1 MAHVVAAENGVR
13 QATDGDSRPAV
24 SELLEKRHR
33 NTYFGLRGASV
44 RVWLPRPV
52 WMRRDDIPEQHVL
65 FEPELTEHTV
75 DDRRRRLG
83 RRGAGDLS
91 LGRER
96 QAADP
101 RPAIAGG
108 FADDEITGV
117 LSPLEIG
124 REPLAEELGVGE
136 LVERVADSGRCE
148 LLDKARFHALILRC
162 GTLAGRVEKP
172 LAILFD
178 IDGTLIS
185 SGGAGAES
193 WRRAFDELYGI
204 PADIGKF
211 TDAGMTDP
219 EVGRLTFANV
229 IGREPSA
236 EEMATLMARRQT
248 ALPAAVA
255 ESKGY
260 KVLPGVEET
269 LKRLSDA
276 GFLLGLTT
284 GGTEAAAHTKLER
297 GGLNPFFSLG
307 GYGSDSP
314 DRTVLTRR
322 AIERAGEILKRP
334 VDPKRV
340 LVVGDTPLDIE
351 AAHAA
356 GAVAVGVAT
365 GNHSED
371 DLRRAGADYVLGTL
385 EEELPGVAARAGS
398 DPSAGP
404 P

>member
-1 MAHVVAAENGVR
+1 
-13 QATDGDSRPAV
+13 
-24 SELLEKRHR
+24 
-33 NTYFGLRGASV
+33 
-44 RVWLPRPV
+44 
-52 WMRRDDIPEQHVL
+52 
-65 FEPELTEHTV
+65 
-75 DDRRRRLG
+75 
-83 RRGAGDLS
+83 
-91 LGRER
+91 
-96 QAADP
+96 
-101 RPAIAGG
+101 
-108 FADDEITGV
+108 
-117 LSPLEIG
+117 
-124 REPLAEELGVGE
+124 
-136 LVERVADSGRCE
+136 
-148 LLDKARFHALILRC
+148 
-162 GTLAGRVEKP
+162 VEKP

-229 IGREPSA
+229 IGREPTA
-236 EEMATLMARRQT
+236 EEMSTLMARRQA

-269 LKRLSDA
+269 LRRLSDA

-297 GGLNPFFSLG
+297 GGLNPFFSFG

-314 DRTVLTRR
+314 DRTALTRT

-340 LVVGDTPLDIE
+340 LVVGDTPFDIE

-371 DLRRAGADYVLGTL
+371 DLLRAGADYVLGTL
-385 EEELPGVAARAGS
+385 AEELPGVAAPAGS
-398 DPSAGP
+398 DASAGAP
-404 P
+404 